1 MLSEIMIIYTL
12 YRSEPHNNTNFDIRQ
27 LTVDIWSA
35 WSGFEDSSSLL
46 SRDKLKFLFS
56 NGEEKL

>member
-1 MLSEIMIIYTL
+1 MLSEIMIKYTL
-12 YRSEPHNNTNFDIRQ
+12 YRTEPHNNTNFDIRQ

-35 WSGFEDSSSLL
+35 WSGFEASS

-56 NGEEKL
+56 NGEEML